1 MYDKNTETVQLQH
14 QISIVYRYTK
24 RGGLIKPDFSLLDRV
39 TGGRSKTGYNDSLIV
54 RISNTIIVMFYPF

>member
-1 MYDKNTETVQLQH
+1 MYDKNTEMVQLQQ
-14 QISIVYRYTK
+14 QILYIYRYTK
-24 RGGLIKPDFSLLDRV
+24 HGGLIKPNFSLFDRV